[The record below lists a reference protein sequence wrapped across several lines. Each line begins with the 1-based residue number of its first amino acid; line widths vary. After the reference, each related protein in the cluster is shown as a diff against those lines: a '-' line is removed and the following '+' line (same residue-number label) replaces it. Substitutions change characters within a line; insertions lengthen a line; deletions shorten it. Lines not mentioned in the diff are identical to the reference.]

1 MQMAVTR
8 PYTLLE
14 EELRS
19 AQNIKE
25 AAPILKSIGELVG
38 LTYPACVDD
47 YSKTRLLADEEGQ
60 VLAET
65 FGWERS
71 FMDDWVNNKL
81 NLVDPLGAACRF
93 STKPFVWDAAAV
105 TNMVETN
112 SNAKWHLTP
121 ERGIQGG
128 IYVPIHMPLCRLSAV
143 NWVSRNQKTDLAAIF
158 ERYGTYLRMVSL
170 VFMDL
175 VYQSRQ
181 DDRPAKKVSHLTER
195 EAECLTWVALG
206 KTDGE
211 IGQIINRSP
220 TTARFH
226 VERAVEKLGANNR
239 TRAVAIAIE
248 LGLLNSVV

>member
-1 MQMAVTR
+1 MQMAIMR
-8 PYTLLE
+8 QSDRLE

-19 AQNIKE
+19 AQHIKE

-38 LTYPACVDD
+38 LAYPACVDD
-47 YSKTRLLADEEGQ
+47 YSKSRLLADEDGN

-71 FMDDWVNNKL
+71 FMDEWVNNKL

-93 STKPFVWDAAAV
+93 STKPFIWDAAAV
-105 TNMVETN
+105 TSMVEAN

-128 IYVPIHMPLCRLSAV
+128 IYVPIHMPLCRLSTV
-143 NWVSRNQKTDLAAIF
+143 NWVSRDQTTDLAAIF
-158 ERYGTYLRMVSL
+158 DKYASYLRMVSM

-175 VYQSRQ
+175 VYQSRRE
-181 DDRPAKKVSHLTER
+181 DRPAKKIGYLTER

-211 IGQIINRSP
+211 IGEIINRSP

-248 LGLLNSVV
+248 LGLLNSVA